1 MDINIFE
8 SGWNDFNVY
17 VFGLIMSDG
26 CLTPQGRNK
35 TMECVWINLNDK
47 EMIEYLHNRMCIGNK
62 IYRQGK
68 NYSLKYRNTEGI
80 TFMKNF
86 KLVQRKS
93 LTIQFPDLPD
103 EYIRHFIRG
112 YFDGDGSIVIKNTKY
127 NTYAQ
132 TSITCGSFDFLESM
146 MYKLRAF
153 NIKSN
158 IYKDGR
164 SNNGSYYLRQT
175 KRSEVEKMF
184 DFMYKD
190 IDKNNMLLR
199 KYTKYQNYINNTKLK
214 YNIKQ

>member
-8 SGWNDFNVY
+8 SGWDDFNAY

-26 CLTPQGRNK
+26 CLTLQGRNK
-35 TMECVWINLNDK
+35 TMECVSLNLNDK

-62 IYRQGK
+62 IYIRGK

-86 KLVQRKS
+86 ELVQRKS
-93 LTIQFPDLPD
+93 LIIRFPDLPD
-103 EYIRHFIRG
+103 EYMRHFIRG
-112 YFDGDGSIVIKNTKY
+112 YFDGNGSIVIKNTKY

-132 TSITCGSFDFLESM
+132 TSITCGSLVFLESM
-146 MYKLRAF
+146 MYKLETF

-164 SNNGSYYLRQT
+164 SNNNSYYLRQT

-199 KYTKYQNYINNTKLK
+199 KYIKYQNYINNTKLK

>member
-8 SGWNDFNVY
+8 SGWNDFNAY

-26 CLTPQGRNK
+26 CLTLQGRNK

-47 EMIEYLHNRMCIGNK
+47 EMIEYLHSRMCIGNK
-62 IYRQGK
+62 VYIQGK
-68 NYSLKYRNTEGI
+68 NYSLKYRNSEGI
-80 TFMKNF
+80 SFMKNF
-86 KLVQRKS
+86 KLIQRKS
-93 LTIQFPDLPD
+93 SIVQFPNLPD

-112 YFDGDGSIVIKNTKY
+112 YFDGNGSIVVKNTKY